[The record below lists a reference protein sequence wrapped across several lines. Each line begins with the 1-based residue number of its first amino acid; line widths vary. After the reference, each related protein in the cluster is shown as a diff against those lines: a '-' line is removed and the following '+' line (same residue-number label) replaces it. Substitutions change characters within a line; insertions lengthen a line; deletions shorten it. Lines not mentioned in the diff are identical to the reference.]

1 MKRAKAV
8 DDLEYDDAEGPLV
21 YSRRDPDALPEY
33 LRRAVLRRPR
43 EAVGRL
49 ARGLAVGALCK
60 AKVGEGDMP
69 VGVEEHLKGDNVAW
83 IARASSHA
91 RRRCYVGW
99 LYVAMNDAVIVEVR

>member
-1 MKRAKAV
+1 MNSRIIQLPEDGVAV
-8 DDLEYDDAEGPLV
+8 VVAGDGADAEVRRVDAGLDDLVE
-21 YSRRDPDALPEY
+21 
-33 LRRAVLRRPR
+33 R